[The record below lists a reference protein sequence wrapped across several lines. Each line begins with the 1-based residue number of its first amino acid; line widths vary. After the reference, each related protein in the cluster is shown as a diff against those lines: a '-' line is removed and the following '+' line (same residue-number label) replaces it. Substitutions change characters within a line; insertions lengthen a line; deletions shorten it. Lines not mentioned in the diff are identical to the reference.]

1 MLEPLRSRAPWK
13 PTPWIL
19 WVGVVLYAL
28 FLWLSADLAERFQIP
43 SDSPGDGPPW
53 YFIRRDAIH
62 GLCLLG
68 YLLSCTAIGAV
79 AMWKK
84 IRGGAM
90 LIWFGLIWSIGN
102 VWETM
107 VIFLKSDHIFDPA
120 NARTSWTTFE
130 SYMDDPLRW
139 GWLVIALALTLWVQW
154 LRRESGNTPSDD
166 ALAGSGDSRI
176 S

>member
-1 MLEPLRSRAPWK
+1 MIEPLRSRASWR

-28 FLWLSADLAERFQIP
+28 FLWLSRELAQRYVIP
-43 SDSPGDGPPW
+43 SDMSVDGPPW
-53 YFIRRDAIH
+53 YFIRTEAIH

-68 YLLSCTAIGAV
+68 YLLSCMAIGAI

-84 IRGGAM
+84 VRGGAM
-90 LIWFGLIWSIGN
+90 LIWFGLIWSIAN

-107 VIFLKSDHIFDPA
+107 IIFLKSDHVFDRA

-130 SYMDDPLRW
+130 SYSSDPLRW
-139 GWLVIALALTLWVQW
+139 GWLVIGLAFLLWVTW
-154 LRRESGNTPSDD
+154 LRRESGTPPSDD
-166 ALAGSGDSRI
+166 API
-176 S
+176 